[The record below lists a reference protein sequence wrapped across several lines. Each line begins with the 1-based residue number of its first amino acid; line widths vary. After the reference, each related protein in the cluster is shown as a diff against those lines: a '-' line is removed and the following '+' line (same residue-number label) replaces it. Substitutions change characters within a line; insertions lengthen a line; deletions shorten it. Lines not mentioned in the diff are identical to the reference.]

1 MAVYIITGKLG
12 GGKTLCSVGLI
23 RDALQ
28 SGRSVATNI
37 NLNLENLLS
46 WKRRNVR
53 CFRLPDKLSAESF
66 EMIGSGND
74 SYEEENNGL
83 VVLDEGGL
91 SMNSRDYRE
100 DGRKQ
105 FIQWA
110 IHSRKSGWDMAII
123 IQHIDGLDKQIRD
136 FFGEHVVTCS
146 RLDRVRIPFIG
157 WVLQILGFKAMLPKM
172 HKATCRYGQGTS
184 SVVTW
189 RKWFKGADLYD
200 GFDTRQKYDPF
211 DNSGVC
217 SMLSPWHVRGRYSI
231 PHEELKEYLIQ
242 LWERYFNVKL
252 GRVFVF
258 FCAACLGGWTYASFI
273 EKPPGEVVQ
282 VAAANQNVSKVA
294 TTDQVKVEIPVDP
307 WEKVYIS
314 SYLANIRT
322 GEHKYWFRDFEG
334 NSLKPE
340 NGWNIKP
347 IAACKAIVRSPAR
360 NYVITCDRPKAQP
373 AELVPGAAP

>member
-23 RDALQ
+23 RDALE

-53 CFRLPDKLSAESF
+53 CFRLPDKLCAESF
-66 EMIGSGND
+66 EIIGSGND

-157 WVLQILGFKAMLPKM
+157 WVLQLLGFKAMLPKM
-172 HKATCRYGQGTS
+172 HKATCRYGQGTGA
-184 SVVTW
+184 VVTW
-189 RKWFKGADLYD
+189 RKWFKGADLYE

-211 DNSGVC
+211 DSSGVC

-231 PHEELKEYLIQ
+231 PREELKQYLSQ
-242 LWERYFNVKL
+242 LWERYFNVQL

-258 FCAACLGGWTYASFI
+258 FCAACLGGWAVASFQEKPQITQIVTSTPVI
-273 EKPPGEVVQ
+273 EKKIEEKSDSNEVV
-282 VAAANQNVSKVA
+282 VS
-294 TTDQVKVEIPVDP
+294 DP
-307 WEKVYIS
+307 WDTVYIS
-314 SYLANIRT
+314 SYMGNVKT
-322 GEHKYWFRDFEG
+322 GQYKYWFRSADETQLLPK
-334 NSLKPE
+334 LK
-340 NGWNIKP
+340 WTVQS
-347 IAACKAIVRSPAR
+347 IAPCRALINTGDKIYRPVCK
-360 NYVITCDRPKAQP
+360 
-373 AELVPGAAP
+373 